1 MLDAGTSLLR
11 NSPWTQL
18 EVKAGGSLPSL
29 EAPISSGSGRITR
42 EFSMPNR
49 RSNRSLWLGALFL
62 VLAFVLGS
70 LPFFAQIP
78 GQAALP
84 WLNLLLGAA
93 AVAIFIR
100 GLLLAKRQPALYR
113 GKAAGWT
120 LTVLS
125 SVLFLFSL
133 FAYYASRHI
142 PEAKAA
148 PQVGQKAPDFELKD
162 TSGQTASLAQ
172 LLASP
177 VDSGKAGSQPKAVLL
192 VFYRGYW

>member
-1 MLDAGTSLLR
+1 MANQR
-11 NSPWTQL
+11 
-18 EVKAGGSLPSL
+18 V
-29 EAPISSGSGRITR
+29 
-42 EFSMPNR
+42 
-49 RSNRSLWLGALFL
+49 NRSLWLGALFL

-78 GQAALP
+78 GQQALP
-84 WLNLLLGAA
+84 WLNLLLGAV
-93 AVAIFIR
+93 AVAFFIR
-100 GLLLAKRQPALYR
+100 GLLLATRQPALYR

-125 SVLFLFSL
+125 SILFLFSL
-133 FAYYASRHI
+133 FAYYVSRHI
-142 PEAKAA
+142 PEAQAA

-162 TSGQTASLAQ
+162 TSGQPVSLAQ

-177 VDSGKAGSQPKAVLL
+177 VGPGKTGPKPKAVLL

>member
-1 MLDAGTSLLR
+1 MANQR
-11 NSPWTQL
+11 
-18 EVKAGGSLPSL
+18 A
-29 EAPISSGSGRITR
+29 
-42 EFSMPNR
+42 
-49 RSNRSLWLGALFL
+49 NRSLWLGALFL

-78 GQAALP
+78 GQQALP
-84 WLNLLLGAA
+84 WLNLLLGAV
-93 AVAIFIR
+93 AVAFFIK

-125 SVLFLFSL
+125 SLLFLFSL
-133 FAYYASRHI
+133 FAYYASRQI

-148 PQVGQKAPDFELKD
+148 PQVGQKAPEFELKD
-162 TSGQTASLAQ
+162 TKGQSTSLAQ
-172 LLASP
+172 LLASRLDP
-177 VDSGKAGSQPKAVLL
+177 SNGSQPKAVLL